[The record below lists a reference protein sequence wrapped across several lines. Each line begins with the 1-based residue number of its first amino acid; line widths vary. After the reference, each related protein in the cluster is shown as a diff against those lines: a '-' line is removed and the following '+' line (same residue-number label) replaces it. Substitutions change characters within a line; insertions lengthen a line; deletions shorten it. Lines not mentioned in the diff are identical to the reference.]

1 MVYLKQILQEKGG
14 DVWSIKPDDMV
25 FAAIQLMAD
34 KRIGA
39 LLVIDGETL
48 AGIISERDYARE
60 VILKGRSSR
69 ETAIRE
75 IMTDE
80 VITVSS
86 DHRVQDSL
94 GLMNEHR
101 IRHLPV
107 VDEGKVVGM
116 ISIGDLVKN
125 IIDEQQSTI
134 EHLENYIKG

>member
-14 DVWSIKPDDMV
+14 DVWSIKPDDTV

-39 LLVIDGETL
+39 LLVIDGEIL

-60 VILKGRSSR
+60 VILKGKSSR

-80 VITVSS
+80 VVTVSS

-94 GLMNEHR
+94 GLMTKHR

-134 EHLENYIKG
+134 EQLENYIKG